1 LLKKPDSSLG
11 SSGVE
16 VEDLIPAKLEVDVS
30 VDGGPVYG
38 TEDTLELERPMPTS
52 MVFVLGSG

>member
-16 VEDLIPAKLEVDVS
+16 VEDLVSAMLEVDVS
-30 VDGGPVYG
+30 ADSGPVYG
-38 TEDTLELERPMPTS
+38 AEDALELERPMPTS
-52 MVFVLGSG
+52 IVFVLGSG